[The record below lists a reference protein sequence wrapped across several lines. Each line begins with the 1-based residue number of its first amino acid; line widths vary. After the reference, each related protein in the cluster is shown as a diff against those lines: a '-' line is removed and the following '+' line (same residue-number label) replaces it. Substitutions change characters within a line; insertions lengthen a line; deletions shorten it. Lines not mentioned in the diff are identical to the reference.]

1 MEEDVTGNNT
11 EEVTDLDQRALTVC
25 AECLVKLLSVHNR
38 LREDFDGLKPQDK
51 LAKGVDTVHEVS

>member
-1 MEEDVTGNNT
+1 MSQARMLKNSQI
-11 EEVTDLDQRALTVC
+11 LISALTVC
-25 AECLVKLLSVHNR
+25 VECLVKLLSVLNR